1 MKKIIIVGA
10 GEVGSF
16 LATKLSSEQHD
27 VTVIEKNSLKVED
40 LNNTIDA
47 LVIQGNGGSPSSLAQ
62 AGAEAADLIIAV
74 TDDEN
79 ANMLSCY
86 IAKNMGTQKSF
97 ARVQDSSLKNELE
110 DLNIDQIIDPSESA
124 CDEIEKLLSRVGIY
138 DIHEFSN
145 GRLVSIGG
153 VLTKKSP
160 LVSNKL
166 ANIHEFGGRDNWLVT
181 AFVRDNISNIANGE
195 SELKTDDHVKI
206 IVKSGDI
213 MTATSLIGIESKQ
226 VIKKVIIIGA
236 SRSSEL
242 LAERLCKNYDVMVID
257 DNEDDC
263 NRIAERNSN
272 IIVVYN
278 DPKDPNNLTNL
289 GLDENTAVVA
299 LSKDDSKN
307 IVCSLVADALGVP
320 EIITRVNKI
329 DYLELLKNSS
339 IQATISTRIT
349 AANAILQDVRSDQV
363 KSALTFEDSE
373 VEALEI
379 IISENCLVLD
389 KSLSEIQLPKNCL
402 IAGVTRR
409 ENTYI
414 PSGTWK
420 FAEKDR
426 IVVFALPTSIEEI
439 EKMFC

>member
-1 MKKIIIVGA
+1 
-10 GEVGSF
+10 
-16 LATKLSSEQHD
+16 
-27 VTVIEKNSLKVED
+27 
-40 LNNTIDA
+40 
-47 LVIQGNGGSPSSLAQ
+47 
-62 AGAEAADLIIAV
+62 
-74 TDDEN
+74 
-79 ANMLSCY
+79 
-86 IAKNMGTQKSF
+86 
-97 ARVQDSSLKNELE
+97 
-110 DLNIDQIIDPSESA
+110 
-124 CDEIEKLLSRVGIY
+124 
-138 DIHEFSN
+138 
-145 GRLVSIGG
+145 
-153 VLTKKSP
+153 
-160 LVSNKL
+160 
-166 ANIHEFGGRDNWLVT
+166 
-181 AFVRDNISNIANGE
+181 
-195 SELKTDDHVKI
+195 
-206 IVKSGDI
+206 
-213 MTATSLIGIESKQ
+213 
-226 VIKKVIIIGA
+226 
-236 SRSSEL
+236 
-242 LAERLCKNYDVMVID
+242 MVID
-257 DNEDDC
+257 DNEVDC
-263 NRIAERNSN
+263 TRIAERNSN

-289 GLDENTAVVA
+289 GLDKNTAVVA

-379 IISENCLVLD
+379 IISEDCQVLD

-426 IVVFALPTSIEEI
+426 LVVFALPTSIEEI
-439 EKMFC
+439 EEMFC